1 MCVRSVRIENTNI
14 LDLIICNGRRYAN
27 VSSMEALANC
37 YEIIDTYGCIM
48 STKSATIP
56 NSVTSSRN
64 DLKAAVEGEGDE

>member
-37 YEIIDTYGCIM
+37 YDFIDTYGCIM
-48 STKSATIP
+48 STKSATTP
-56 NSVTSSRN
+56 NSATSSRN
-64 DLKAAVEGEGDE
+64 DLKAAVEGEGDV